1 MGRRP
6 FLRTLPSWGLW
17 KFPGKMLTLPG
28 LNPSLL
34 VAALPPRLE
43 SVRAFLYY
51 AVFSI
56 TSTLVFLLYC
66 LGLSPDMGS
75 IPSTIPPT
83 DADSLAAV
91 ILSTFAELTPEVT
104 SVPLELTAAYSKC
117 RAGIT
122 AYSTVNAYSPGR
134 AIQTNPPES
143 SNRLSLWLSPSS

>member
-6 FLRTLPSWGLW
+6 FLRTLPSWVLCLR
-17 KFPGKMLTLPG
+17 KFPGKMLPL
-28 LNPSLL
+28 
-34 VAALPPRLE
+34 ALR
-43 SVRAFLYY
+43 
-51 AVFSI
+51 
-56 TSTLVFLLYC
+56 LVFLLYC

-134 AIQTNPPES
+134 AIQTNPPKA
-143 SNRLSLWLSPSS
+143 RK

>member
-1 MGRRP
+1 
-6 FLRTLPSWGLW
+6 
-17 KFPGKMLTLPG
+17 
-28 LNPSLL
+28 
-34 VAALPPRLE
+34 
-43 SVRAFLYY
+43 
-51 AVFSI
+51 
-56 TSTLVFLLYC
+56 
-66 LGLSPDMGS
+66 MGS

-134 AIQTNPPES
+134 AIQNQST
-143 SNRLSLWLSPSS
+143 RK

>member
-1 MGRRP
+1 MHGIKEEAMKLMGRRP
-6 FLRTLPSWGLW
+6 FLRTLPSWVLLIR

-28 LNPSLL
+28 PSLL

-51 AVFSI
+51 AAFGLAPGLS
-56 TSTLVFLLYC
+56 SLLP

-104 SVPLELTAAYSKC
+104 SVPLELTAPSSIASAEQESLLPLYFSMK
-117 RAGIT
+117 RR
-122 AYSTVNAYSPGR
+122 GR
-134 AIQTNPPES
+134 AQS
-143 SNRLSLWLSPSS
+143 